1 MNGCSNAR
9 KKFGKMKASYMERI
23 KLSKEVVYGDLWED
37 SFREVG
43 CDKNGNKKHIV
54 VGFTVPGVRMCFL
67 PLKLDL
73 EGGGSNNRHCS
84 CKSSSSFLFA
94 VQRMWFYFSF
104 FFLFIFGR

>member
-23 KLSKEVVYGDLWED
+23 KLSKEVVFGDLWED

-54 VGFTVPGVRMCFL
+54 VG
-67 PLKLDL
+67 
-73 EGGGSNNRHCS
+73 
-84 CKSSSSFLFA
+84 
-94 VQRMWFYFSF
+94 
-104 FFLFIFGR
+104 